1 MLITDG
7 GVLIR
12 TKAAEVRETGRA
24 AQGVRLINLDDG
36 ERLVSIVKVAES
48 DDADAELDA
57 DAANPTEGG
66 DTSTDTPA

>member
-1 MLITDG
+1 M
-7 GVLIR
+7 
-12 TKAAEVRETGRA
+12 
-24 AQGVRLINLDDG
+24 RLINLDDG